1 MMVLTLLFLLLQSL
15 FVFAFD
21 IDSKSNVAVYWGQAS
36 AGSQESLATYCQ
48 SDDVDIVL
56 LSFLYQYPSSVGLNF
71 ASACTSTF
79 SDGLLHCSTIGED
92 IQTCQSLGKK
102 VFLSLGGAAGSYGFS
117 NDEEAETFATTLWN
131 TFGEGSGKEERPFDD
146 ALIDGFDFDI
156 ENNNPTGYTAL
167 VKKLRNYF
175 SSGSKNYYIS
185 AAPQCF
191 YPDSSVGELL
201 SNGDVDF
208 AFVQFYN
215 NYCNVDKQF
224 NWNTWLNFAQT
235 ISPNSNI
242 KLYLGLPGSAT
253 AAGSGYIS
261 DLETI
266 KTTVQTIS
274 GSENF
279 GGIMLW
285 DASQG
290 FDNKVDGVAYIAH
303 MKNILKGSGNVK
315 SSEVSS
321 AISTKTATS
330 QAAASSVVFITA
342 SSHTSSGMVGTTSS
356 LQSVFSETSTS
367 THDGA
372 VTSTTSTTPST
383 TIPEIISTT
392 STTPAATIPEIIP
405 TSSTSEIAS
414 TLDASKTASASSTS
428 TTHYTTSSEAT
439 SFNPAPASTTIASSE
454 RFDTLSTP
462 STYLDISSATS
473 SSKIVPQE
481 SETTPTTTVNPL
493 VTSSQGE
500 TTSSVQSTTELPTP
514 QASEVA
520 TITDQKASSSEVFAV
535 STATSPSSSSS
546 SSPVISES
554 TTPSETTTPTP
565 AATSI
570 SFTTSS
576 TTSIPSVVLSTSSST
591 TVISPA
597 TSSASYTEIRS
608 TTTLSPSPV
617 TPSTTYIFSSST
629 GTPVSSS
636 TSASASPSATS
647 WAHSRAKELNHQYS
661 EGKMNGKSTCFD
673 GEISCSEDGKF
684 AICNY
689 GSWVYTECATGTT
702 CYSYDF
708 NDTVFTGCNFSY
720 LKSNFV

>member
-1 MMVLTLLFLLLQSL
+1 MVLTLLFLLLQSL
-15 FVFAFD
+15 FAFAFD

-79 SDGLLHCSTIGED
+79 SNGLLHCSTIGED

-191 YPDSSVGELL
+191 YPDSSIGELL

-224 NWNTWLNFAQT
+224 NWDTWLNFAQT

-315 SSEVSS
+315 SSGVSS
-321 AISTKTATS
+321 TVSTKTAIS
-330 QAAASSVVFITA
+330 QAAASSVAFITA

-372 VTSTTSTTPST
+372 VTSTTSTTPSA

-392 STTPAATIPEIIP
+392 STTSAATIPEIIS
-405 TSSTSEIAS
+405 TSLTSEIAS
-414 TLDASKTASASSTS
+414 TLDASKIASASSTS
-428 TTHYTTSSEAT
+428 TTHYTTSSGAT
-439 SFNPAPASTTIASSE
+439 SFNPVSASTTIASSE
-454 RFDTLSTP
+454 RFDTLSTS

-481 SETTPTTTVNPL
+481 SETAPTTTVNSL
-493 VTSSQGE
+493 VTSSQSE

-514 QASEVA
+514 QASGVA

-535 STATSPSSSSS
+535 STATSSSSFSS

-554 TTPSETTTPTP
+554 TTPSETTTSTP
-565 AATSI
+565 AVTSI

-576 TTSIPSVVLSTSSST
+576 TTSILSVVLSTSSST
-591 TVISPA
+591 TVISPV
-597 TSSASYTEIRS
+597 TSSASYTEVRS

-636 TSASASPSATS
+636 TSTSASPSATS
-647 WAHSRAKELNHQYS
+647 WAYSRAKELNHQYS

-689 GSWVYTECATGTT
+689 GSWVYTECAAGTT

>member
-15 FVFAFD
+15 FAFAFD

-79 SDGLLHCSTIGED
+79 SNGLLHCSTIGED

-224 NWNTWLNFAQT
+224 NWDTWLNFAQT

-330 QAAASSVVFITA
+330 QAAASSVAFITA
-342 SSHTSSGMVGTTSS
+342 SSHTSSGMIGTTSS

-372 VTSTTSTTPST
+372 VTSTTSTTPS
-383 TIPEIISTT
+383 
-392 STTPAATIPEIIP
+392 ATIPEIIP

-414 TLDASKTASASSTS
+414 TLDASKIASASSTS

-454 RFDTLSTP
+454 RFDTLSTS

-493 VTSSQGE
+493 VTSSQSE

-546 SSPVISES
+546 PVISES

-565 AATSI
+565 AVTSI

-576 TTSIPSVVLSTSSST
+576 TTSIPSVDLSTSSST

-597 TSSASYTEIRS
+597 TSSASYTEVRS

-629 GTPVSSS
+629 GTPVSSGTS
-636 TSASASPSATS
+636 TSASPSATS
-647 WAHSRAKELNHQYS
+647 WAYSRAKELNHQYS

-689 GSWVYTECATGTT
+689 GSWVYTECAAGTT

>member
-224 NWNTWLNFAQT
+224 NWDTWLNFAQT

-330 QAAASSVVFITA
+330 RAAASSVVFITA

-392 STTPAATIPEIIP
+392 STTSAATIPEIIP
-405 TSSTSEIAS
+405 TFSTSEIAS

-428 TTHYTTSSEAT
+428 TTYYTTSSEAT

-493 VTSSQGE
+493 VTSS
-500 TTSSVQSTTELPTP
+500 VQSTTELPTP

-546 SSPVISES
+546 SPVISES

-565 AATSI
+565 AVTSI